1 MRMKTARFSL
11 PALLLGAT
19 LVFASCG
26 DPGPTGPATPRVGA
40 PQADLLGGTIDLTTS
55 SLQSL
60 GLLKCSPLPYATA
73 TKVIGP
79 AGGTINVGPHSFTVP
94 PFALSR
100 WVTITA
106 TAPSDKVNRVVFS
119 PDGLQF
125 QRSAS
130 LTMSYRNCNVLGSLV
145 PKHIA
150 YVDDDLRIL
159 YYLLSVDD
167 LLDQKVTGKVDHFS
181 DYAMAW

>member
-1 MRMKTARFSL
+1 MKTARFSL
-11 PALLLGAT
+11 SALLLGAT
-19 LVFASCG
+19 LIFASCG
-26 DPGPTGPATPRVGA
+26 DPAPTAPASPRTTG
-40 PQADLLGGTIDLTTS
+40 PQADLLGGVVDLAGS
-55 SLQSL
+55 SLQKL
-60 GLLKCSPLPYATA
+60 GLLKCTPMPAATA

-79 AGGTINVGPHSFTVP
+79 AGGTITVGPHSFTVP
-94 PFALSR
+94 PFALNR

-106 TAPSDKVNRVVFS
+106 TAPSGKYNRVQFT

-130 LTMSYRNCNVLGSLV
+130 LTMSYANCNLLGLLT

-150 YVDDDLRIL
+150 YVNDDLKIL

-167 LLDQKVTGKVDHFS
+167 LLGKKVTGKVDHFS
-181 DYAMAW
+181 EYAMAW